1 MMSGVAQGGSGVCAW
16 RVSPAGVGRGG
27 RAGPLGAGCVS
38 SPPWPVGLS
47 TGGSTC
53 GGRGAL
59 LRGGR
64 RFGGAGVGGGSS
76 SPVGALCA
84 VSVDSSG
91 TAGRAAGEGDAGGAG
106 SNRVGVKS
114 VGEEMATAAAGE
126 LLGGAPVLPYRAK
139 VPLKAT
145 AGPFDSWATLTYD
158 EKLEAAY
165 EYCGQITAHYAKT
178 FFLGTK
184 LMPTDKKHA
193 VWAIYVWC
201 RRTDELVDGPNAMH
215 ITPAALDRWE
225 ERLEAAFAG
234 RPYDMLD
241 LALTDTIA
249 KFPDLEI
256 QPFRDMI
263 TGMRM
268 DLRKSRYHTFE
279 ELYEYCYCVAGT
291 VGAMCLPVMGTIPGA
306 NKEQVLRAAI
316 GLGIA
321 NQLTNILRDVG
332 EDLRTRDRIY
342 VPIDEMARFGYS
354 EEKLKQGIID
364 DSYRAYTDYLIDLA
378 FSYFKDAEDGV
389 NLLSESARWPVWSA
403 LLIYRDILNKIK
415 KNGYNNFTDRAYVTK
430 HEKFIA
436 LPGAFLKARE
446 PVPPAAHKP

>member
-1 MMSGVAQGGSGVCAW
+1 MWGRGSGA
-16 RVSPAGVGRGG
+16 PGVTGSGS
-27 RAGPLGAGCVS
+27 PLGV
-38 SPPWPVGLS
+38 
-47 TGGSTC
+47 
-53 GGRGAL
+53 
-59 LRGGR
+59 
-64 RFGGAGVGGGSS
+64 
-76 SPVGALCA
+76 LCA
-84 VSVDSSG
+84 VQSVDSSDRG
-91 TAGRAAGEGDAGGAG
+91 GERDVGVSPREGEG
-106 SNRVGVKS
+106 GVS
-114 VGEEMATAAAGE
+114 SAPRSSSASEMASSAAGE
-126 LLGGAPVLPYRAK
+126 LLAGAPVLPYRAK

-145 AGPFDSWATLTYD
+145 AGPFDSWAGLTYD
-158 EKLEAAY
+158 EKLESAY

-178 FFLGTK
+178 FYLGTK
-184 LMPTDKKHA
+184 LMPKDKKHA

-241 LALTDTIA
+241 LALTDTIV
-249 KFPDLEI
+249 KFPDLDI

-291 VGAMCLPVMGTIPGA
+291 VGAMCLPVMGTVPGA

-354 EEKLKQGIID
+354 EEKLKQGVVD
-364 DSYRAYTDYLIDLA
+364 ASYIAYTDYLIDLA

-389 NLLSESARWPVWSA
+389 NLLSEAARWPVWSA
-403 LLIYRDILNKIK
+403 LLIYREILNKIK
-415 KNGYNNFTDRAYVTK
+415 ENGYNNFTDRAYVTK
-430 HEKFIA
+430 LEKFIA
-436 LPGAFLKARE
+436 LPGAFLKSRE
-446 PVPPAAHKP
+446 PVAPASQKAHTP